1 MATHAGLHGGCTQ
14 ELSEQARSVGGKL
27 CSNKRMEKPLFTMER
42 CDWLRC
48 DWLV

>member
-1 MATHAGLHGGCTQ
+1 MEGCTQ

-27 CSNKRMEKPLFTMER
+27 CSNKRMEKTLLIMER
-42 CDWLRC
+42 R